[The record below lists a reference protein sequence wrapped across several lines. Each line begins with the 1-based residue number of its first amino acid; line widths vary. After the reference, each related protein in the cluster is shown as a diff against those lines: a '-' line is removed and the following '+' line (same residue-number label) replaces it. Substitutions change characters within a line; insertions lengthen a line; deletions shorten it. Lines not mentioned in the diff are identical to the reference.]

1 MSGLNVIRK
10 EIPLGSVSGLSHESH
25 SWLIDPDGVKD
36 IPAEGTERWE
46 EEGKLPWKCK
56 FLSFV
61 GVIGAIR
68 AGGV

>member
-10 EIPLGSVSGLSHESH
+10 EIPLGSVSGLPHESH

-36 IPAEGTERWE
+36 IPAEGTALEGA
-46 EEGKLPWKCK
+46 GKLPWKCK